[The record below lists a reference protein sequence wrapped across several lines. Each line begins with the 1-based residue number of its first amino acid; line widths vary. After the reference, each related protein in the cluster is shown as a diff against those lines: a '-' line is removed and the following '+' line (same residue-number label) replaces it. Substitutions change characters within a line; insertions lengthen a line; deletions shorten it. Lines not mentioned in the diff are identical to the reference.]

1 LGSSKA
7 LLAKRQGLTRS
18 HKVNRDEDLCFAS
31 TNNSSDVKQDIRYAF
46 RMLRKQPGFGTIAI
60 LTLALGIGANTAIFS
75 IVNAVLLRPLPY
87 RDADRIMVLNESS
100 GPGQD
105 YSVALPDYFD
115 WRNDNTVFEHLAATH
130 KESRNLSGIP
140 GRDPERVS
148 CASVTRNFFNVVG
161 VSPETGRIFSED
173 EDKVGAPPVVVISD
187 RLWQRAFNRDPGLLG
202 RSITLH
208 DQNFTVIGVMPPQ
221 ITSPQDTDAWFSIMR
236 RSNNPAWMDR
246 SHHPM
251 IFVWGKLKPGVTV
264 DRARVEMKMI
274 AARLER
280 TYPETNGKVYAV
292 VTPLLENLV
301 GKYRTNLGLLLGAVG
316 LVLLIACANLANLFA
331 ARGAARARE
340 FAIHAAVG
348 ATRGQIV
355 KKLLIESFV
364 IALLGGALGFFLAIW
379 VRDGLIALSPGN
391 VSRFHQISFDL
402 PVLGFTFL
410 VASLTTMLFGLW
422 PAWHTSQADIQLAL
436 KAGSAGS
443 GDPPSA
449 KRARD
454 WLVVS
459 EIALTLTLLVAA
471 GLVLKSF
478 SHLQSLLLGY
488 EPRALFTARF
498 ELPWQKYND
507 RDKINTFA
515 KALLDK
521 VRSLPG
527 VQNAAV
533 SSNGPLMGGWQT
545 GFWREENQ
553 RPQPSDMLNSDLEVV
568 GGDYFSTLKVPL
580 LRGRAFNE
588 RDTKDSPR
596 VIIIDQAMAE
606 QYFPGE
612 NPIGKRLGVDPGND
626 NESYVMSEIVGV
638 VARMRFHA
646 VDEMA
651 PLPVIYCSLGQA
663 QRTSLTLFV
672 RSTMASTALERAVRD
687 AVTSIDSS
695 LPVFDAR
702 PMTDRVRETWGA
714 QRLLSFLFSVFAGLA
729 LVLATIGLYGLLAYT
744 TLKRVPE
751 IGIRLAL
758 GARPA
763 QIRALILS
771 HGIQLLLI
779 GSAIGLVAAFGLS
792 RALQSVLFE
801 VKGIDPRIYLGVGL
815 ILFGA
820 TLLAAWIPA
829 RRASRV
835 DPIVALH
842 TE

>member
-1 LGSSKA
+1 MSNLRLA
-7 LLAKRQGLTRS
+7 LRQLI
-18 HKVNRDEDLCFAS
+18 KNP
-31 TNNSSDVKQDIRYAF
+31 AF
-46 RMLRKQPGFGTIAI
+46 SAVAVI
-60 LTLALGIGANTAIFS
+60 TLALGIGANTAIFS

-87 RDADRIMVLNESS
+87 PHADRIMVLNESS

-161 VSPETGRIFSED
+161 MSAQLGRSFSED

-187 RLWQRAFNRDPGLLG
+187 RLWRRAFNADPSVLG

-208 DQNFTVIGVMPPQ
+208 DQNYTVIGVMPPQ
-221 ITSPQDTDAWFSIMR
+221 MTSPQDTDVWLSMMR

-251 IFVWGKLKPGVTV
+251 IYVWGKLKPGVTV
-264 DRARVEMKMI
+264 DQVRTEMKGI
-274 AARLER
+274 AARLEK
-280 TYPETNGKVYAV
+280 TYPDTNGGETAV
-292 VTPLLENLV
+292 VTPLLDNLV

-348 ATRGQIV
+348 ATRGQII
-355 KKLLIESFV
+355 KKLLSESFL
-364 IALLGGALGFFLAIW
+364 IALLGGALGFLFAVW
-379 VRDGLIALSPGN
+379 VRSGLIALSPGD
-391 VSRFHQISFDL
+391 VSRFQEISFDL

-410 VASLTTMLFGLW
+410 IASLTTVLFGLW
-422 PAWHTSQADIQLAL
+422 PAWQASHANVQLAL
-436 KAGSAGS
+436 KEGSSGS

-454 WLVVS
+454 WLVIS

-478 SHLQSLLLGY
+478 SKMQRLQLGY
-488 EPRALFTARF
+488 EPRNLFSARF
-498 ELPWQKYND
+498 ELPWKTYSS
-507 RDKINTFA
+507 REKIGTFT
-515 KALLDK
+515 KALLDN
-521 VRSLPG
+521 VSAIPG
-527 VQNAAV
+527 VQTAAIG
-533 SSNGPLMGGWQT
+533 SNSPLMGGWQT
-545 GFWREENQ
+545 GFYREGS
-553 RPQPSDMLNSDLEVV
+553 RPVLQSNMPSADLEVIT
-568 GGDYFSTLKVPL
+568 GNYFQTFKVPL
-580 LRGRAFNE
+580 LRGRTFNE

-596 VIIIDQAMAE
+596 VIVIDQAMAE
-606 QYFPGE
+606 QVFPGE
-612 NPIGKRLGVDPGND
+612 DPIGKRLSVDPGN
-626 NESYVMSEIVGV
+626 NEEGYVMSEIVGV
-638 VARMRFHA
+638 VGRMRFHA

-651 PLPVIYCSLGQA
+651 PLPIIYCSMAQV
-663 QRTSLTLFV
+663 QRTSLGLFV
-672 RSTMASTALERAVRD
+672 RSSLGAAALSKSIRD
-687 AVTSIDSS
+687 VAASIDPNQ
-695 LPVFDAR
+695 PVFDAR
-702 PMTDRVRETWGA
+702 PMLDRVQETWGTH
-714 QRLLSFLFSVFAGLA
+714 RLLSFLFSIFAGLA
-729 LVLATIGLYGLLAYT
+729 LLLATIGLYGLLAYT
-744 TLKRVPE
+744 TLKRVRE

-763 QIRALILS
+763 QIRALVLS
-771 HGIQLLLI
+771 HGLQLLLI
-779 GSAIGLVAAFGLS
+779 GSVFGLVAAFALS

-801 VKGIDPRIYLGVGL
+801 VKGIDPRIYLSVGAL
-815 ILFGA
+815 LFAA
-820 TLLAAWIPA
+820 TFLASWIPA

-835 DPIVALH
+835 DPIQALR
-842 TE
+842 EQ

>member
-1 LGSSKA
+1 
-7 LLAKRQGLTRS
+7 
-18 HKVNRDEDLCFAS
+18 
-31 TNNSSDVKQDIRYAF
+31 VKQDIRYAF
-46 RMLRKQPGFGTIAI
+46 RILRKQPGFSAIAI

-87 RDADRIMVLNESS
+87 PDADRIMVLNESS

-140 GRDPERVS
+140 GRDPERIS
-148 CASVTRNFFNVVG
+148 CASVTRDFFNIVG
-161 VSPETGRIFSED
+161 LPPEIGRTFNED
-173 EDKVGAPPVVVISD
+173 EDKVGGPPVVVISD
-187 RLWQRAFNRDPGLLG
+187 RLWRRVFNADPSVLG
-202 RSITLH
+202 RSIILH

-221 ITSPQDTDAWFSIMR
+221 VTSPQDSDVWLSMMR

-251 IFVWGKLKPGVTV
+251 IYVWGKLKPGLTV
-264 DRARVEMKMI
+264 EQARTEMKGI
-274 AARLER
+274 AARLEKA
-280 TYPETNGKVYAV
+280 YPGTNKQVYAV

-316 LVLLIACANLANLFA
+316 MVLLIACANLANLFA

-355 KKLLIESFV
+355 KKLLIESFL
-364 IALLGGALGFFLAIW
+364 IAFLGGALGFFLAIW
-379 VRDGLIALSPGN
+379 VRDGLIALSPGE

-410 VASLTTMLFGLW
+410 IASLTTVLFGLW
-422 PAWHTSQADIQLAL
+422 PAWQASHTDVQLAL
-436 KAGSAGS
+436 KTGSAGS

-454 WLVVS
+454 WLVIS

-478 SHLQSLLLGY
+478 SRLQSLTLGY

-521 VRSLPG
+521 VRGLPG
-527 VQNAAV
+527 VRNAAV

-545 GFWREENQ
+545 GFWREENP
-553 RPQPSDMLNSDLEVV
+553 RPQPSSMLNSDLEVV
-568 GGDYFSTLKVPL
+568 GGDYFSALKVPL
-580 LRGRAFNE
+580 LRGRAFSE

-612 NPIGKRLGVDPGND
+612 NPIGKRLGIDFGND

-646 VDEMA
+646 IDEMA

-663 QRTSLTLFV
+663 KRTSLTLFV
-672 RSTMASTALERAVRD
+672 RSTMASAALERAVRD

-702 PMTDRVRETWGA
+702 PMNDRVHETWGV
-714 QRLLSFLFSVFAGLA
+714 QRLLSFLLSIFAGLA
-729 LVLATIGLYGLLAYT
+729 LVLATIGVYGLLAYT
-744 TLKRVPE
+744 TLKRIPE

-771 HGIQLLLI
+771 HGVHLLLI
-779 GSAIGLVAAFGLS
+779 GSVIGLVAAFALS

-801 VKGIDPRIYLGVGL
+801 VKAIDPTIYLGVGL

-835 DPIVALH
+835 DPIVALR

>member
-1 LGSSKA
+1 MSNLR
-7 LLAKRQGLTRS
+7 L
-18 HKVNRDEDLCFAS
+18 
-31 TNNSSDVKQDIRYAF
+31 AF
-46 RMLRKQPGFGTIAI
+46 RQLIKNPAFSAVAI
-60 LTLALGIGANTAIFS
+60 VTLALGIGANTAIFS

-87 RDADRIMVLNESS
+87 PDADRIMVLNESS

-140 GRDPERVS
+140 GREPERVS
-148 CASVTRNFFNVVG
+148 CASVTRNFFNIIG
-161 VSPETGRIFSED
+161 LPPKIGRTFSED
-173 EDKVGAPPVVVISD
+173 EDRVGAPPVVVISD
-187 RLWQRAFNRDPGLLG
+187 RLWQRAFNRDPAVLG
-202 RSITLH
+202 RVITLH
-208 DQNFTVIGVMPPQ
+208 DQSFTVIGVMPAQ
-221 ITSPQDTDAWFSIMR
+221 VTSPQDTDVWLSMLR
-236 RSNNPAWMDR
+236 RSNNPAWMMR
-246 SHHPM
+246 MIHPM
-251 IFVWGKLKPGVTV
+251 IYVWGKLRPGVTV
-264 DRARVEMKMI
+264 EEARAEMKTI
-274 AARLER
+274 AARLEKA
-280 TYPETNGKVYAV
+280 YPETNGKETAV
-292 VTPLLENLV
+292 VTPLIENLV
-301 GKYRTNLGLLLGAVG
+301 GKYRTNLTLLLGAVS

-331 ARGAARARE
+331 ARGAARTRE

-348 ATRGQIV
+348 ATRSQLI
-355 KKLLIESFV
+355 KKLLLESFV
-364 IALLGGALGFFLAIW
+364 IALLGGALGFFLAVW
-379 VRDGLIALSPGN
+379 VRDGLIALSPGDA
-391 VSRFHQISFDL
+391 SRFHQISFDL

-410 VASLTTMLFGLW
+410 VASLTTLLFGLW
-422 PAWHTSQADIQLAL
+422 PAWQASHADVQLAL

-454 WLVVS
+454 WLVIS

-478 SHLQSLLLGY
+478 SRLQSLSLGY
-488 EPRALFTARF
+488 EPRTLFTARF

-507 RDKINTFA
+507 RDKINIFA

-521 VRSLPG
+521 VRGLPG

-545 GFWREENQ
+545 GFWREENP

-580 LRGRAFNE
+580 LRGRTFNE
-588 RDTKDSPR
+588 RDTKGSPR

-612 NPIGKRLGVDPGND
+612 DPIGKRLGVDAGND
-626 NESYVMSEIVGV
+626 DESWVMSEIVGV
-638 VARMRFHA
+638 VGKMRFHA
-646 VDEMA
+646 IDEMA

-672 RSTMASTALERAVRD
+672 RSTMASAALERSIRD

-702 PMTDRVRETWGA
+702 PISDRVRETWGV
-714 QRLLSFLFSVFAGLA
+714 QRLLSFLFSVFSGLA
-729 LVLATIGLYGLLAYT
+729 LLLATIGLYGLLAYT
-744 TLKRVPE
+744 TLKRVRE

-763 QIRALILS
+763 QIRALVLS
-771 HGIQLLLI
+771 HGMQLLLI
-779 GSAIGLVAAFGLS
+779 GSAIGLVAAFATS

-801 VKGIDPRIYLGVGL
+801 VSGLDPRIYLSVGTL
-815 ILFGA
+815 LFVA
-820 TLLAAWIPA
+820 TLLASWIPA

-835 DPIVALH
+835 DPMIALR

>member
-1 LGSSKA
+1 
-7 LLAKRQGLTRS
+7 
-18 HKVNRDEDLCFAS
+18 
-31 TNNSSDVKQDIRYAF
+31 
-46 RMLRKQPGFGTIAI
+46 MLRKQPGFSVIAI

-87 RDADRIMVLNESS
+87 PDADRIMVLNESS

-115 WRNDNTVFEHLAATH
+115 WRNDNTVFEHLACTH
-130 KESRNLSGIP
+130 KESRNLSGVP
-140 GRDPERVS
+140 GREPERIS
-148 CASVTRNFFNVVG
+148 CASVTRNFFNIIG
-161 VSPETGRIFSED
+161 LPPKIGRTFSED

-187 RLWQRAFNRDPGLLG
+187 RLWRRVFNADPSVLG

-221 ITSPQDTDAWFSIMR
+221 VTSPQDSDVWLSMMR
-236 RSNNPAWMDR
+236 RSNNPVWMQR
-246 SHHPM
+246 FIHPM
-251 IFVWGKLKPGVTV
+251 IYVWGKLKPGVTLEQ
-264 DRARVEMKMI
+264 ARSEMKTI
-274 AARLER
+274 AARLEKA
-280 TYPETNGKVYAV
+280 YPETNGKETAI

-301 GKYRTNLGLLLGAVG
+301 GKYRINLTLLLGAVG

-340 FAIHAAVG
+340 FAIQAAVG

-364 IALLGGALGFFLAIW
+364 IALTGGALGFFMAVW
-379 VRDGLIALSPGN
+379 VRDGLIALSPGE
-391 VSRFHQISFDL
+391 VSRFQQISFDL

-410 VASLTTMLFGLW
+410 IASLTTMLFGLW
-422 PAWHTSQADIQLAL
+422 PAWQASHANVQLAL

-454 WLVVS
+454 WLVIS

-478 SHLQSLLLGY
+478 LRLQSLSLGY
-488 EPRALFTARF
+488 EPRVLFTARF

-521 VRSLPG
+521 VRGLPG

-533 SSNGPLMGGWQT
+533 SSNGPLIGGWQT
-545 GFWREENQ
+545 GFWREENP

-626 NESYVMSEIVGV
+626 NESHVMSEIVGV

-672 RSTMASTALERAVRD
+672 RSTMASAALERAVRD

-695 LPVFDAR
+695 MPVFDAR
-702 PMTDRVRETWGA
+702 PMSDRVRETWGA

-771 HGIQLLLI
+771 HGMQLLLI
-779 GSAIGLVAAFGLS
+779 GSVIGLVAAFGLS
-792 RALQSVLFE
+792 RVLQSVLFE
-801 VKGIDPRIYLGVGL
+801 VKGIDSRIYLGVGF

-820 TLLAAWIPA
+820 TLVAAWIPA

>member
-1 LGSSKA
+1 MNHLKFA
-7 LLAKRQGLTRS
+7 LRQVI
-18 HKVNRDEDLCFAS
+18 KNP
-31 TNNSSDVKQDIRYAF
+31 AF
-46 RMLRKQPGFGTIAI
+46 SAVAI
-60 LTLALGIGANTAIFS
+60 ITLALGIGANTAIFS

-87 RDADRIMVLNESS
+87 PDADRIMVLNESS

-115 WRNDNTVFEHLAATH
+115 WQNDNKVFEHLAATH

-140 GRDPERVS
+140 GRESERVS
-148 CASVTRNFFNVVG
+148 CASVTRNFFNIIG
-161 VSPETGRIFSED
+161 LPPERGRTFSED

-187 RLWQRAFNRDPGLLG
+187 RLWQHAFNRDRGVIG
-202 RSITLH
+202 RSINLH
-208 DQNFTVIGVMPPQ
+208 DQNFTIIGVMPPQ
-221 ITSPQDTDAWFSIMR
+221 MTSPQDSNAWFSLMR

-251 IFVWGKLKPGVTV
+251 IFVWGKLKTGVTV
-264 DRARVEMKMI
+264 DQARTEMKGI
-274 AARLER
+274 AARLEK
-280 TYPETNGKVYAV
+280 TYPDSNGGETAV
-292 VTPLLENLV
+292 VTPLLDNLV
-301 GKYRTNLGLLLGAVG
+301 GKYRTNLGLLFGAVG
-316 LVLLIACANLANLFA
+316 VVLLIACANLANLFA

-348 ATRGQIV
+348 ATRGQII
-355 KKLLIESFV
+355 KKLLVESFLV
-364 IALLGGALGFFLAIW
+364 ALLGGALGFLFAVW
-379 VRDGLIALSPGN
+379 VSNGLIALSPGE
-391 VSRFHQISFDL
+391 VSRFKEVSFDL
-402 PVLGFTFL
+402 RVLGFTFL
-410 VASLTTMLFGLW
+410 IASVTTVLFGLW
-422 PAWHTSQADIQLAL
+422 PAWQGSHAAVQLAL
-436 KAGSAGS
+436 KEGSSGS

-454 WLVVS
+454 WLVIS

-478 SHLQSLLLGY
+478 SKMQALQLGY

-521 VRSLPG
+521 VRGLPG
-527 VQNAAV
+527 VQDAAI

-545 GFWREENQ
+545 GFWREENP

-568 GGDYFSTLKVPL
+568 VDDYFSTLKVPL

-651 PLPVIYCSLGQA
+651 SMPVIYCSLGET

-672 RSTMASTALERAVRD
+672 RSAIASAPLERAVRD

-695 LPVFDAR
+695 MPVFDAR
-702 PMTDRVRETWGA
+702 PMSDRVRETWGA

-763 QIRALILS
+763 QIRTLILS
-771 HGIQLLLI
+771 HGLQLLLI
-779 GSAIGLVAAFGLS
+779 GSVLGLVAAFALS

-801 VKGIDPRIYLGVGL
+801 VKGIDPRIHLSVGAL
-815 ILFGA
+815 LSAA
-820 TLLAAWIPA
+820 TFLASWIPA

-835 DPIVALH
+835 DPIQALR
-842 TE
+842 EQ